1 MASIPMNPP
10 MIVSVP
16 DTVSGGGRVAGRP
29 ASDAPAGQEV
39 TASGESLPP
48 SAVQTAPERQP
59 PADDMRR
66 QAEALAEKARA
77 QATSMRRKLE
87 FNIDEESHE
96 VTIMV
101 RDAETG
107 RLIRQ
112 IPPQEVLDLAER
124 LSETVGVLFRSVV

>member
-10 MIVSVP
+10 MALPIPETVP
-16 DTVSGGGRVAGRP
+16 GSARVVGRP
-29 ASDAPAGQEV
+29 ASDASGRQDVV
-39 TASGESLPP
+39 TSGEPLPLAGEQ
-48 SAVQTAPERQP
+48 SAAERQP
-59 PADDMRR
+59 PADELRR
-66 QAEALAEKARA
+66 QAEALAERARE

-96 VTIMV
+96 VTIKV

-107 RLIRQ
+107 RLIRK